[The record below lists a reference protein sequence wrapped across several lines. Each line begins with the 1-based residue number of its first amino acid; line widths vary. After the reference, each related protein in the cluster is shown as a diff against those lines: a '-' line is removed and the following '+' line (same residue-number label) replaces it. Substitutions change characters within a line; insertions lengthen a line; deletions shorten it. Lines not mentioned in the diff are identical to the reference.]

1 MLEKQLLF
9 KSNKFVWIKVFSVTL
24 NEEFS
29 PKSYLIALEEEEGP
43 NDEKY
48 SLAYNTWKKTKLS
61 ISLPNSTRLFSIK
74 Q

>member
-1 MLEKQLLF
+1 
-9 KSNKFVWIKVFSVTL
+9 L

-48 SLAYNTWKKTKLS
+48 SLAYNT
-61 ISLPNSTRLFSIK
+61 
-74 Q
+74 